1 VPCRALNLTWDINNL
16 GLVGIIENTS
26 PRYSTVISILNV
38 KSRINAKIKK
48 SNHFGSLIWN
58 GKSTG
63 FVQLIDVP
71 RLASVRKGDTIVTG
85 MQEIFPENINIGT
98 IEKYTLTIKPII
110 TL

>member
-1 VPCRALNLTWDINNL
+1 MGVINNL
-16 GLVGIIENTS
+16 GLVGIIDNTS

-71 RLASVRKGDTIVTG
+71 RLASVRKGDYCDRYAIRN
-85 MQEIFPENINIGT
+85 FPRKHKHWN
-98 IEKYTLTIKPII
+98 Y
-110 TL
+110 